1 MSENQIT
8 LPMVER
14 KITVITSVGEK
25 KTITTDVTV
34 WSHLRNVLS
43 QNGYSLSNMKALEG
57 VKKGT
62 LEHDDAILPVGDFKL
77 YLMPVKSKSGAKAA
91 KPIKKAPTKAEKKAT
106 TAKVVAKVKKAVEK
120 LPKKEAKPA
129 AAKKSK
135 KAKAEEVPIE
145 IAVIATVVEAIP
157 EPVPE
162 KEQTRD
168 ELRREIADLAKGL
181 RDVRI

>member
-91 KPIKKAPTKAEKKAT
+91 KPATKGIKAAAKKVA
-106 TAKVVAKVKKAVEK
+106 AKVAKPA
-120 LPKKEAKPA
+120 KKEAKPA
-129 AAKKSK
+129 AAKKPK

-145 IAVIATVVEAIP
+145 IAVIATVIEAIP